1 MSTPDADAAR
11 LAAAAGEAL
20 AAAERALAG
29 EATAAVS
36 DEAVQRLLT
45 AGTRLF
51 ARKVEAEGRY
61 FPPLT
66 GHDAATA
73 TDVAVLVTEM
83 LRAVNL
89 NLFDLSMWAD
99 RPRGGVDD

>member
-1 MSTPDADAAR
+1 MSTPGAEAAR
-11 LAAAAGEAL
+11 LSAAAGEAL
-20 AAAERALAG
+20 AAAERALAA
-29 EATAAVS
+29 EATAAIP

-51 ARKVEAEGRY
+51 ARKVEQEGRY
-61 FPPLT
+61 FLPLT
-66 GHDAATA
+66 GRDAATA

-99 RPRGGVDD
+99 RPRDGDA